1 MQLDYKEIA
10 EALKE
15 SKQDFLSNQKLCDC
29 ESQDKMLNIVLDN
42 LVDKMRNQDG
52 FDVGKFIQVYKS

>member
-1 MQLDYKEIA
+1 MQLNYKEIA

-29 ESQDKMLNIVLDN
+29 ESQDKTLNIVLDN
-42 LVDKMRNQDG
+42 LVIK
-52 FDVGKFIQVYKS
+52 

>member
-1 MQLDYKEIA
+1 MQLNYKEIA

-29 ESQDKMLNIVLDN
+29 ESQTKMLNIVLDN
-42 LVDKMRNQDG
+42 LVDKMRNQEG

>member
-29 ESQDKMLNIVLDN
+29 ESQTKMLSIVLDN
-42 LVDKMRNQDG
+42 LVDKMRNQGD
-52 FDVGKFIQVYKS
+52 FDVSKFIQVYKS

>member
-15 SKQDFLSNQKLCDC
+15 SKQDFLSSQKLCDC
-29 ESQDKMLNIVLDN
+29 ESQDKMLNIVVDN
-42 LVDKMRNQDG
+42 LVDKMRNQAG
-52 FDVGKFIQVYKS
+52 FDVSKFIQVYKS

>member
-29 ESQDKMLNIVLDN
+29 ESQDKMLNIVVDN
-42 LVDKMRNQDG
+42 LVDKMRNQAG
-52 FDVGKFIQVYKS
+52 FDVSKFIQVYKS

>member
-1 MQLDYKEIA
+1 MQLNYKEIA